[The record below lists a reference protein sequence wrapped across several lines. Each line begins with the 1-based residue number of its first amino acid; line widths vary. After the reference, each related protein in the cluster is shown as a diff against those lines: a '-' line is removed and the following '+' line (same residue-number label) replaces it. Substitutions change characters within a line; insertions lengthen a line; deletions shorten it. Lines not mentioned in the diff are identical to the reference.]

1 MRDDMTNTF
10 DIVAMGAGHNGL
22 VAAAYL
28 AKAGKK
34 VLVLERKPWAGGG
47 VVTREINTPGYW
59 HDEHSSVHIM
69 IQGNPM
75 IRQDELGL
83 QSRFGLKY
91 QYGIPYAMI
100 FPDQSTLIAYQ
111 DLDKTCEGIA
121 KISAKDAE
129 TYRRFAKR
137 AIAMLPAFGAGMYA
151 PPTPMGAFYA
161 MMDGSEEGREVLDAM
176 QRSSLEIA
184 NQSFE
189 SEKVRIWLLR
199 LVSENLQLPD
209 ELGTGFGLYLMP
221 GLMHGYGVSQPAG
234 GSGKLSESLV
244 RCIEHYGGEVRC
256 NSEVTKILTSNGRA
270 TGVRLAGGEQITA
283 KDGVIGAI
291 HPHRLRAFVDG
302 VPERVLDRAER
313 TTLAAFSIMVSH
325 YDLKQQAQ
333 FYAGEEVGHAI
344 MLEYMSSN
352 TLSEMLDDF
361 DALKRGRISDRVL
374 IAGGDESIND
384 PSRVPPGRG
393 MFHGITFAPYN
404 LEAGGASRWDEI
416 AEQMGDRSLA
426 AYRKFVKNLTSD
438 NIIRRTIATPLDH
451 ARNSPNSMVG
461 GDVHGVAPYFYQTGG
476 HRPTPDLAQYTVPGV
491 ERFYLVGPFQH
502 PGGGVYGAGRA
513 TAMRMFEQLGMDFEK
528 TAGADSANGT
538 RTTSVGGAGA
548 GAGAGTGATASTG
561 SDDRLAAARTADPS
575 VTLYGPAGE
584 DLLVIR
590 GIERAGN
597 SVVVKGQAYGTM
609 PLSATL
615 RPEQARRIFKLL
627 KMSLVPFLISFLFR
641 RSKKQ

>member
-1 MRDDMTNTF
+1 V
-10 DIVAMGAGHNGL
+10 I
-22 VAAAYL
+22 
-28 AKAGKK
+28 
-34 VLVLERKPWAGGG
+34 
-47 VVTREINTPGYW
+47 
-59 HDEHSSVHIM
+59 
-69 IQGNPM
+69 
-75 IRQDELGL
+75 
-83 QSRFGLKY
+83 
-91 QYGIPYAMI
+91 
-100 FPDQSTLIAYQ
+100 
-111 DLDKTCEGIA
+111 
-121 KISAKDAE
+121 
-129 TYRRFAKR
+129 
-137 AIAMLPAFGAGMYA
+137 
-151 PPTPMGAFYA
+151 
-161 MMDGSEEGREVLDAM
+161 
-176 QRSSLEIA
+176 
-184 NQSFE
+184 
-189 SEKVRIWLLR
+189 
-199 LVSENLQLPD
+199 
-209 ELGTGFGLYLMP
+209 
-221 GLMHGYGVSQPAG
+221 
-234 GSGKLSESLV
+234 
-244 RCIEHYGGEVRC
+244 
-256 NSEVTKILTSNGRA
+256 KILTSGGRA
-270 TGVRLAGGEQITA
+270 TGVRLTGGEEFTA

-361 DALKRGRISDRVL
+361 DTLKRGRISERVL

-404 LEAGGASRWDEI
+404 LEDGGASRWDEI
-416 AEQMGDRSLA
+416 AEQMGDRSLT
-426 AYRKFVKNLTSD
+426 AYRKFIKNLTSD
-438 NIIRRTIATPLDH
+438 NIIKRTIATPLDH

-513 TAMRMFEQLGMDFEK
+513 TAMRMFEQFGMNFDKMVGDGGGRSK
-528 TAGADSANGT
+528 TARVGAAATSADSAA
-538 RTTSVGGAGA
+538 TSSSTATSSGIATPSSSA
-548 GAGAGTGATASTG
+548 IPSATAAPDHG
-561 SDDRLAAARTADPS
+561 S
-575 VTLYGPAGE
+575 VTLYGPANE

-590 GIERAGN
+590 SIEREGN

-615 RPEQARRIFKLL
+615 RPEQARRLFKLL
-627 KMSLVPFLISFLFR
+627 KPSMIPFLFSFLFR
-641 RSKKQ
+641 RSKGPR

>member
-1 MRDDMTNTF
+1 MKGSMTNTY
-10 DIVAMGAGHNGL
+10 DVVAMGAGHNGL

-34 VLVLERKPWAGGG
+34 VLVLERKPWPGGG

-69 IQGNPM
+69 IQGNPL

-100 FPDQSTLIAYQ
+100 FPDQSTLIAYK

-121 KISAKDAE
+121 KISQKDAE

-137 AIAMLPAFGAGMYA
+137 AMAMLPAFGAGMYA
-151 PPTPMGAFYA
+151 PPTPMGAFVA
-161 MMDGSEEGREVLDAM
+161 MMDGSEEGREVLEAM

-256 NSEVTKILTSNGRA
+256 NSEVTKILTSGGRA
-270 TGVRLAGGEQITA
+270 TGVRLTSGEEFTA

-325 YDLKQQAQ
+325 YDLKQKAQ

-344 MLEYMSSN
+344 MLEFMSSN

-361 DALKRGRISDRVL
+361 DSLKRGRISERVL

-404 LEAGGASRWDEI
+404 LEDGGSSRWDEI

-426 AYRKFVKNLTSD
+426 AYRKFIKNLTSD
-438 NIIRRTIATPLDH
+438 NIIKRTIATPLDH

-461 GDVHGVAPYFYQTGG
+461 GDVHGIAPYFYQTGG

-513 TAMRMFEQLGMDFEK
+513 TAMRMFEHFGMDFDK
-528 TAGADSANGT
+528 MVGIDAANSSK
-538 RTTSVGGAGA
+538 TTSIGA
-548 GAGAGTGATASTG
+548 ASG
-561 SDDRLAAARTADPS
+561 VAAEADDGS
-575 VTLYGPAGE
+575 VTLYGPANE

-590 GIERAGN
+590 SIEREGN
-597 SVVVKGQAYGTM
+597 SMVVKGQAYGTM

-615 RPEQARRIFKLL
+615 RPEQARRIFKML
-627 KMSLVPFLISFLFR
+627 KLSLIPFLISFLFR
-641 RSKKQ
+641 RSKTKPARER

>member
-1 MRDDMTNTF
+1 
-10 DIVAMGAGHNGL
+10 MGAGHNGL

-34 VLVLERKPWAGGG
+34 VLVLERKAWPGGG

-69 IQGNPM
+69 IQGNPL

-83 QSRFGLKY
+83 QSKFGLKY

-100 FPDQSTLIAYQ
+100 FPDQSTLVAYQ
-111 DLDKTCEGIA
+111 DLDRTCEGIA
-121 KISAKDAE
+121 KISHKDAE

-151 PPTPMGAFYA
+151 PPTPMGAFVA
-161 MMDGSEEGREVLDAM
+161 MMDGSDEGREVLEAM

-234 GSGKLSESLV
+234 GSGKLSESLI

-256 NSEVTKILTSNGRA
+256 NSEVTKILTSGGRA
-270 TGVRLAGGEQITA
+270 TGVRLSSGEEISA
-283 KDGVIGAI
+283 RDGVIGAI

-325 YDLKQQAQ
+325 YDLRQQAQ

-361 DALKRGRISDRVL
+361 DTLRRGRISERVL

-393 MFHGITFAPYN
+393 MFHGITFAPYQ
-404 LEAGGASRWDEI
+404 LEEGGPSRWDEI

-438 NIIRRTIATPLDH
+438 NIIKRTIATPLDH

-461 GDVHGVAPYFYQTGG
+461 GDVHGIAPYFYQTGG

-513 TAMRMFEQLGMDFEK
+513 TAMRMFEQFGMDFDK
-528 TAGADSANGT
+528 TVGADSGGGT
-538 RTTSVGGAGA
+538 KTTSL
-548 GAGAGTGATASTG
+548 G
-561 SDDRLAAARTADPS
+561 SGAAARTDDGR
-575 VTLYGPAGE
+575 VTLYGPANE
-584 DLLVIR
+584 DLLVIHA
-590 GIERAGN
+590 IEREGN

-627 KMSLVPFLISFLFR
+627 RLSLIPFLISFLFR
-641 RSKKQ
+641 RSSAGSSRER

>member
-1 MRDDMTNTF
+1 MTNNY
-10 DIVAMGAGHNGL
+10 DVVAMGAGHNGL

-34 VLVLERKPWAGGG
+34 VLVLERKPWPGGG
-47 VVTREINTPGYW
+47 VVTREMNTPGYW

-69 IQGNPM
+69 IQGNPL
-75 IRQDELGL
+75 IRHDELEL

-121 KISAKDAE
+121 KISQRDAE

-151 PPTPMGAFYA
+151 PPTPMGAFVA
-161 MMDGSEEGREVLDAM
+161 MMDGSEEGREVFDAM

-184 NQSFE
+184 NQAFE

-256 NSEVTKILTSNGRA
+256 NSEVTKILTMGGRA
-270 TGVRLAGGEQITA
+270 TGVRLTDGEEFTA

-361 DALKRGRISDRVL
+361 DTLKRGRISERVL

-404 LEAGGASRWDEI
+404 LADGGASRWDEI

-438 NIIRRTIATPLDH
+438 NIIKRTIATPLDH

-491 ERFYLVGPFQH
+491 DRFYLVGPFQH

-513 TAMRMFEQLGMDFEK
+513 TAMRMFEQFGMNFDRIIGGGDGGSK
-528 TAGADSANGT
+528 
-538 RTTSVGGAGA
+538 TTSI
-548 GAGAGTGATASTG
+548 GTGATGAGSTATP
-561 SDDRLAAARTADPS
+561 SARATPDDGS
-575 VTLYGPAGE
+575 VTLYGPANE

-590 GIERAGN
+590 SIEREGN
-597 SVVVKGQAYGTM
+597 SVIVKGQAYGTM

-627 KMSLVPFLISFLFR
+627 KLRLLPFLIGFLFR
-641 RSKKQ
+641 RSKQ